1 MKVLITGS
9 QGFIGSYLCNEFLNN
24 GYEVIG
30 VDNFSKYGLLKRTHD
45 ANPNFKFYQANICD
59 NNEFDKICQDEKPDY
74 IIAGAAMIGGIAYF
88 HRYAYDLMAVNER
101 IMATTYD
108 SAIKLHQ
115 QGILKRIIVMSSSM
129 VYGNTTTFPTPED
142 DVKSCSVPEST
153 YGFQKLAAEYF
164 AKGAWIQYKVP
175 YSIVRPFNCVGI
187 GEEKAK
193 DVRDSN
199 DLNDELTLSHVL
211 PDLVVRIMKGQDP
224 LTILGTGQQ
233 IRCYTHGK
241 DIARGIRMVLES
253 PNAELEDFN
262 ISTSRPTSVLE
273 LAQLIWKK
281 LRPDEEFRYVSVPS
295 FDDDV
300 QKRIP
305 DVSKAKELLG
315 FEAEVDLEYSVN
327 EVIEY
332 VRSKNESK

>member
-1 MKVLITGS
+1 
-9 QGFIGSYLCNEFLNN
+9 
-24 GYEVIG
+24 
-30 VDNFSKYGLLKRTHD
+30 
-45 ANPNFKFYQANICD
+45 
-59 NNEFDKICQDEKPDY
+59 
-74 IIAGAAMIGGIAYF
+74 
-88 HRYAYDLMAVNER
+88 MAVNER

-115 QGILKRIIVMSSSM
+115 QGVLKRIIVMSSSM

-199 DLNDELTLSHVL
+199 DINDELTLSHVL

-273 LAQLIWKK
+273 LAKLIWNK

-315 FEAEVDLEYSVN
+315 FEAEVDLEDSVN